1 MKIHEFQAKK
11 ILKKYGVP
19 IPRGS
24 VAKTPGKAKKI
35 AEELGGKSVI
45 KAQIHAGGRGKGG
58 GVKVTGTPDGAYEAA
73 QQIIGMNLV
82 THQTGPEG
90 QKVKQVLVEEGLE
103 VVKELYLG
111 IVVDRALAMPVIM
124 VSEAGGMDI
133 EEIAATSPE
142 KILKVAVDPSTGFM
156 GFHARKLS
164 FGLGLE
170 KDLNKQ
176 AFSVIAQLFKIFM
189 EKDATL
195 VEINPLVITGDNR
208 LIALDAKMTFD
219 DDALFRHPDVKK
231 LYDPDELDSLEVEAS
246 QHKLN
251 YIKLDGNVGCMVN
264 GAGLAMA
271 TMDIIKLAGGSPA
284 NFLDVGGGAS
294 AEQVESALRI
304 LLADKNVKV
313 VLINIFGGILRC
325 DRVATGMVE
334 AARKVELKLPMVV
347 RLEGT
352 NVEEGRSIL
361 RESDLKFEVAMDFR
375 DAAEK
380 VAAITQTIAG

>member
-11 ILKKYGVP
+11 ILKKYKVP
-19 IPRGS
+19 IPRGE
-24 VAKTPGKAKKI
+24 VAKTPAKAQKV
-35 AEELGGKSVI
+35 AEKLGGKVVV

-58 GVKVTGTPDGAYEAA
+58 GVKVVGNPAEALKA
-73 QQIIGMNLV
+73 AKQIIGMNLV

-90 QKVKQVLVEEGLE
+90 QKVKQVLIEEGLE
-103 VVKELYLG
+103 VVKELYVG
-111 IVVDRALAMPVIM
+111 IVVDRAQAAPVIM

-142 KILKVAVDPSTGFM
+142 KILKVGVDPATGFM

-164 FGLGLE
+164 FGLGFS
-170 KDLNKQ
+170 KDLMKQ
-176 AFSVIAQLFKIFM
+176 AFGLFSQLYTIFV

-195 VEINPLVITGDNR
+195 VEINPLVITSDNR

-219 DDALFRHPDVKK
+219 DDALFRHPDIAK
-231 LYDPDELDSLEVEAS
+231 LYDEDELDPLEVEAS

-294 AEQVESALRI
+294 AEQVENAFRI

-325 DRVATGMVE
+325 DRVATGIIE
-334 AARKVELKLPMVV
+334 AAKKVDLSLPMVV

-352 NVEEGRSIL
+352 NVKEGRNIL
-361 RESDLKFEVAMDFR
+361 RESGLKFEVATDFR

-380 VAAITQTIAG
+380 VANITKTIAL

>member
-19 IPRGS
+19 IPRGE
-24 VAKTPGKAKKI
+24 VAKTPAKAQKV
-35 AEELGGKSVI
+35 AEKLGGKTVV

-58 GVKVTGTPDGAYEAA
+58 GVKVVGTPDEAFQA
-73 QQIIGMNLV
+73 AKQIIGMNLV

-90 QKVKQVLVEEGLE
+90 QKVKQVLIEEGLDI
-103 VVKELYLG
+103 VKELYVG
-111 IVVDRALAMPVIM
+111 IVVDRAQAAPVIM

-142 KILKVAVDPSTGFM
+142 KILKVAVDPATGFM

-164 FGLGLE
+164 FGLGLS
-170 KDLNKQ
+170 KDLMKQ
-176 AFSVIAQLFKIFM
+176 AFSLFSQLYNIFI

-195 VEINPLVITGDNR
+195 VEINPLVITSDNR

-219 DDALFRHPDVKK
+219 DDALFRHPDIAK
-231 LYDPDELDSLEVEAS
+231 LHDSDELDRLEVEAS

-294 AEQVESALRI
+294 AEQVESAFRI
-304 LLADKNVKV
+304 LLADKKVKV

-334 AARKVELKLPMVV
+334 AAKKVDLALPMVV

-352 NVEEGRSIL
+352 NVDEARKIL
-361 RESDLKFEVAMDFR
+361 KESGLKFEVAMDFR

-380 VAAITQTIAG
+380 VAGITKTIAP

>member
-19 IPRGS
+19 IPRGE
-24 VAKTPGKAKKI
+24 VAKTPAKAKTI
-35 AEELGGKSVI
+35 AEKLGGKTVV

-58 GVKVTGTPDGAYEAA
+58 GVKVVGTPDEAFNA
-73 QQIIGMNLV
+73 AKQIIGMNLV

-90 QKVKQVLVEEGLE
+90 QKVKQVLIEEGLE
-103 VVKELYLG
+103 IVKELYVG
-111 IVVDRALAMPVIM
+111 IVVDRAQAAPVIM

-142 KILKVAVDPSTGFM
+142 KILKVAVDPATGFM

-164 FGLGLE
+164 FGLGFG
-170 KDLNKQ
+170 KDLMKQ
-176 AFSVIAQLFKIFM
+176 AFGLFSQLYTIFI

-195 VEINPLVITGDNR
+195 VEINPLVITSDNR

-219 DDALFRHPDVKK
+219 DDALFRHPDIAK
-231 LYDPDELDSLEVEAS
+231 LHDADELDRLEVEAS

-294 AEQVESALRI
+294 AEQVESAFRI
-304 LLADKNVKV
+304 LLADKKVKV

-334 AARKVELKLPMVV
+334 AAKKVDLTLPMVV

-352 NVEEGRSIL
+352 NVDEARRIL
-361 RESDLKFEVAMDFR
+361 KESGLKFEVAMDFR

-380 VAAITQTIAG
+380 VAGITKTLAV